1 MDSLRVCIG
10 SNDGENIAASH
21 LGDTA
26 YFHIYDI
33 SEDLNVSFVEKRKNT
48 AKEAEH
54 SKLSKMELIM
64 LILEDVDVF
73 TARKNSP
80 NFKRLA
86 ASTKHQPVV
95 VKVDKIEDVLE
106 SLLANFDTISALVRA
121 RQQESRFEDILQI

>member
-26 YFHIYDI
+26 DFHIYDI
-33 SEDLNVSFVEKRKNT
+33 TKSLGAVFVEKRKNT

-54 SKLSKMELIM
+54 SKLSKMEMIM

-106 SLLANFDTISALVRA
+106 SLLTNFDTISALVKA
-121 RQQESRFEDILQI
+121 RQQENSFEDILEI